1 MRAPG
6 AADVVVHRREED
18 DPPRLTVRTKGVA
31 RLDARGG
38 TLAPDT
44 IASPP
49 PPPQKRRRIPELTAL
64 VVFLVAEMIFF
75 SVKSEF
81 FLAWDNWLNIMVA
94 VAVIGIMA
102 APGTLLL
109 TAGQLDLSVG
119 SIAAFTSVVTANLAL
134 HHNLTVAVI
143 GGVLAGLAVGVVNG
157 TLVTVFG
164 VSALI
169 TTLGTLATFRGLT
182 EVIADGETIIIE
194 GFGTLG
200 TSRPFLNIPVPAL
213 ILVVVFAVFWALMRY
228 TVFGRSMYAIGANPT
243 AARLVGIRSQR
254 YIFVAFLLSAACCAL
269 SGLILTSQLNVGS
282 PVFGTGIELSVI
294 TAIVL
299 GGASLSGGRGSVIGT
314 AIGLLIIG
322 VLNNGLTLTGVD
334 PFWQNVARGTLL
346 ITAVVFDRLR
356 ARYEST

>member
-1 MRAPG
+1 M
-6 AADVVVHRREED
+6 
-18 DPPRLTVRTKGVA
+18 
-31 RLDARGG
+31 
-38 TLAPDT
+38 
-44 IASPP
+44 
-49 PPPQKRRRIPELTAL
+49 PELTAL
-64 VVFLVAEMIFF
+64 LVFLVAEMVFF

-94 VAVIGIMA
+94 IAVIGIMA

-143 GGVLAGLAVGVVNG
+143 GGILAGLAVGVVNG
-157 TLVTVFG
+157 ALVTVFG

-200 TSRPFLNIPVPAL
+200 HVAAVPQHPGAGADPRRRL
-213 ILVVVFAVFWALMRY
+213 RVRSGRSCATRS
-228 TVFGRSMYAIGANPT
+228 FGRSMYAIGANPT
-243 AARLVGIRSQR
+243 AARLVGIRSER
-254 YIFVAFLLSAACCAL
+254 YIFLAFMLSAACCAL

-282 PVFGTGIELSVI
+282 PVFGTGHR
-294 TAIVL
+294 AL
-299 GGASLSGGRGSVIGT
+299 GDHGDRARRRQPQRRARVGHRHGGRPADHRRAQQRADPDGRRS
-314 AIGLLIIG
+314 LL
-322 VLNNGLTLTGVD
+322 
-334 PFWQNVARGTLL
+334 AER
-346 ITAVVFDRLR
+346 R
-356 ARYEST
+356 ARHAADRRRRRSIACGPATESA